1 MKKNER
7 RRNGQK
13 RKRKERRATNE
24 EIWYEELRNK
34 IDINI
39 DRVLKYKTLNNII
52 I

>member
-1 MKKNER
+1 MGK
-7 RRNGQK
+7 
-13 RKRKERRATNE
+13 KERGKSKEQQTNEE